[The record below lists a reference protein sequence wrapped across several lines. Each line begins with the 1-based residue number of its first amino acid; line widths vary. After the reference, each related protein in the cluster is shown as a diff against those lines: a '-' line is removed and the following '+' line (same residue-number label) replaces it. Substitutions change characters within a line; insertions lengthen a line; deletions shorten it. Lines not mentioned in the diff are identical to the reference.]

1 MPPLGDVLTGLASN
15 CWSALGFPPPGW
27 CADWACQQLLKCSWL
42 STSGWCA
49 CFWCAQ
55 SRVYI
60 LKFYALNDFEPTL
73 HFHCNGW
80 LGLPASAEVLHAVG
94 GLPTSGWCACFSTI
108 MVPELSNKCWCARSW
123 VYILNVYALYVT
135 LLANFAL
142 KMQLLNCLPATA
154 ELLASN
160 CWNAEKLKCSM
171 LLNAQSCCSA
181 FHFWVMPPLGDVLD
195 QGCIFLTFMHF
206 MVKGK
211 LFVLGNFALKR
222 MQ

>member
-1 MPPLGDVLTGLASN
+1 MVFIAKTFQNFFLYIYNGRASQLLLKCSTLLWCFPPPGDVLTGLASN

-135 LLANFAL
+135 LLDFFL
-142 KMQLLNCLPATA
+142 YWLILP
-154 ELLASN
+154 
-160 CWNAEKLKCSM
+160 WKC
-171 LLNAQSCCSA
+171 NNY
-181 FHFWVMPPLGDVLD
+181 HKYGW
-195 QGCIFLTFMHF
+195 FLW
-206 MVKGK
+206 
-211 LFVLGNFALKR
+211 
-222 MQ
+222 